1 VKKTWRRSIKLLTKR
16 DKRIL
21 FVVALVQSGLGF
33 LDLIGV
39 ALIGVLGALSIS
51 GIQSKSPSSRV
62 AGIIDFLHLDQFSLQ
77 AQVAFIGS
85 GAALFLISRTL
96 ITVFFIRKSTYF
108 LTRKSALISGQ
119 LLKNI
124 LSRDLVFIRRRS
136 NQETLYAISFGLT
149 SITVGI
155 IGSVINLVSDFS
167 VLFLITIGLFMVDK
181 TVAGTTIG
189 LFASIGFLIYKL
201 QHLRAKNLGDRYSS
215 LNIKSDQ
222 DVIESLNTFREL
234 TVHGRKMNYANR
246 IEKSRI
252 EVAEI
257 LAELN
262 FMPQISKYVIESTVI
277 LGALLICG
285 IQFIKSDSAHA
296 VAVLSV
302 FLAAGSRI
310 APAVMRIQ
318 QGLITI
324 KTSSGY
330 ALPTFELIDE
340 ISPLEDFQ
348 YLKRMEDFAYKE
360 FFSDIQIKN
369 LTFKYPE
376 KIGTALEIHDLS
388 ISAGSHV
395 ALVGPSGSG
404 KTTFADLLLG
414 VLEPLTGS
422 ISISGYSP
430 TEAIEKWPGAISYV
444 PQDVLITN
452 GNIANNIALGYEQ
465 SEINEIQLKNAIRDA
480 QLEDL
485 YIELKGSE
493 KNLGEMG
500 GNISGGQ
507 RQRIGIARAL
517 YTSPRLLVLDE
528 ATSSLDAETELLISE
543 RLAKRGTGTTVIS
556 VAHRLSTVQSA
567 DCVIYIDKGKIIA
580 QGKFEEVRNLVPNFD
595 HQANLMG
602 L

>member
-1 VKKTWRRSIKLLTKR
+1 MKTWRRSVKLLTKR
-16 DKRIL
+16 DKTIL
-21 FVVALVQSGLGF
+21 FGVALVQSGLGF

-62 AGIIDFLHLDQFSLQ
+62 AGIINFLHLDQFSLQ

-108 LTRKSALISGQ
+108 LTRKSAVISGQ

-155 IGSVINLVSDFS
+155 IGSVINLISDFS

-285 IQFIKSDSAHA
+285 IQFLKSDSAHA
-296 VAVLSV
+296 VAVLSI

-330 ALPTFELIDE
+330 ALPTLELIDE

-348 YLKRMEDFAYKE
+348 YLKRTEDFAYKE
-360 FFSDIQIKN
+360 FFSDIQVKN

-376 KIGTALEIHDLS
+376 KIDIALEIHDLN

-414 VLEPLTGS
+414 VLEPLTGA

-485 YIELKGSE
+485 YNELKGSE

-543 RLAKRGTGTTVIS
+543 RLAKRDLGTTVIS

>member
-1 VKKTWRRSIKLLTKR
+1 MKKTWRRSIKLLTKR

-21 FVVALVQSGLGF
+21 FVVAVVQSGLGF

-62 AGIIDFLHLDQFSLQ
+62 AGIIDFLQLDQFSLQ

-167 VLFLITIGLFMVDK
+167 VLFLITIGLFIVDK

-215 LNIKSDQ
+215 LNIKTDQ

-257 LAELN
+257 MAELN
-262 FMPQISKYVIESTVI
+262 FMPQISKYVIETTVI
-277 LGALLICG
+277 LGALLISG
-285 IQFIKSDSAHA
+285 IQFLKSDSAHA
-296 VAVLSV
+296 VAVLSI

-330 ALPTFELIDE
+330 ALPTLELIDE

-348 YLKRMEDFAYKE
+348 YLKRTEDFAYKE

-376 KIGTALEIHDLS
+376 KISTALEIQDLT

-485 YIELKGSE
+485 YIELEGSG

-528 ATSSLDAETELLISE
+528 ATSSLDAETELLISD
-543 RLAKRGTGTTVIS
+543 RLAKRDTGTTVIS
-556 VAHRLSTVQSA
+556 VAHRLSTVQAA